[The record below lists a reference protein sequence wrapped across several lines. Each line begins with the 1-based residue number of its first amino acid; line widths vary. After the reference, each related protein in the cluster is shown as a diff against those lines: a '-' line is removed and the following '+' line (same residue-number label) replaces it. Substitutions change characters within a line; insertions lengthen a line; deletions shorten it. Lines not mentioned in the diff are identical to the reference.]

1 MRILKLF
8 STFSVRESI
17 GLQGNMREHNVDEDV
32 VNYGPGREQAMD
44 IQLTEEERSTST

>member
-1 MRILKLF
+1 MCIHKLF
-8 STFSVRESI
+8 STFSIRESI
-17 GLQGNMREHNVDEDV
+17 GPRANMREHNGHEDV